1 MIIAIRIR
9 IRKIG
14 YFFFVTNNETD
25 ERRPLS
31 RVHRYNTIT
40 ARFGRSAILAKG
52 PYLCLLT

>member
-14 YFFFVTNNETD
+14 YFFVVTNNETD

-40 ARFGRSAILAKG
+40 ARFAAILAKG
-52 PYLCLLT
+52 PYSCLLT